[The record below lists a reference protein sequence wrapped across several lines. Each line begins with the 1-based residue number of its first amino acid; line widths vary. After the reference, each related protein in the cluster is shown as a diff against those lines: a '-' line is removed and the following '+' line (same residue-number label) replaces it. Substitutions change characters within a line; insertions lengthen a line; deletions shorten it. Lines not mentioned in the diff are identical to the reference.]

1 MLSWLAPLVVLG
13 IVVFVHEFGHFLA
26 AKAFGVYAPRF
37 SLGWG
42 KPIFKWR
49 RKGAE
54 TEYVISMLPIGGY
67 VRMASKNDETSS
79 MLEGGNETLKEL
91 CFERTCL

>member
-37 SLGWG
+37 SLATRDKFFLCIEAADPLFDLDKTKSFLSGLH
-42 KPIFKWR
+42 P
-49 RKGAE
+49 
-54 TEYVISMLPIGGY
+54 
-67 VRMASKNDETSS
+67 
-79 MLEGGNETLKEL
+79 KEV
-91 CFERTCL
+91 CEVAN